1 MNKVSLVGRLTKD
14 PELRLTTEGAQV
26 GNFTLAVNRI
36 WKNADGERKADFIP
50 VVIWRKQAEHCAKY
64 LCKGSLVSVE
74 GRIQVRRYEREGRTQ
89 WMTEVVAESVQFLD
103 RRREETAAVTPVSDM
118 FDTNANR

>member
-1 MNKVSLVGRLTKD
+1 MNKVSLVGRLTRE
-14 PELRLTTEGAQV
+14 PELRLTADGAQV

-64 LCKGSLVSVE
+64 LSKGSLVSVE
-74 GRIQVRRYEREGRTQ
+74 GRIQ
-89 WMTEVVAESVQFLD
+89 A
-103 RRREETAAVTPVSDM
+103 RRRSRTRPRPGPCFAIRGASGMMRRRPAATDGGVPMHPDG
-118 FDTNANR
+118 A